1 LKNCSRSKLGTN
13 LKSLKEMN
21 KSKSITYPRLW
32 GIMKVVLRDKFIALS
47 AYNKAL
53 GKSPKSNLTVLLK
66 VLRQKEKI
74 L

>member
-1 LKNCSRSKLGTN
+1 
-13 LKSLKEMN
+13 MN